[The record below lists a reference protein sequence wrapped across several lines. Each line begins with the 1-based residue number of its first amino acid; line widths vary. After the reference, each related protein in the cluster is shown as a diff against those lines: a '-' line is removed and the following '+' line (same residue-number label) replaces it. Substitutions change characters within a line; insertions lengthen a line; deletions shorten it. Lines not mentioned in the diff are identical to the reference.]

1 MFTSFRY
8 PTPKQGLIWLKRRQ
22 QVRPSIIAEELQ
34 VSRPFVSKAQQRAEA
49 RIEKLLQHAASI
61 NRIEVK
67 HLSPCYGIA
76 VGYCSA
82 YQAKTYITYSPKIG
96 IQTWFAHQGDCGSCA
111 QESECKRIIAQL
123 AQEWQISIPTNQSPT
138 DTAKHLFTT
147 IQKRLKWENDQN
159 P

>member
-22 QVRPSIIAEELQ
+22 QIRPSIIAEELQ
-34 VSRPFVSKAQQRAEA
+34 VSRPFVSKAQRRAEA

-61 NRIEVK
+61 NRIEVE
-67 HLSPCYGIA
+67 HLSSRYGIA

-82 YQAKTYITYSPKIG
+82 YQAETYIIYSPKIG
-96 IQTWFAHQGDCGSCA
+96 VQTWFAHQGDCGTCV
-111 QESECKRIIAQL
+111 QERACKRILKQL
-123 AQEWQISIPTNQSPT
+123 SHEWQIPIPKNQLPT
-138 DTAKHLFTT
+138 DTAQHLFTT
-147 IQKRLKWENDQN
+147 IRRRLKWEKDQN